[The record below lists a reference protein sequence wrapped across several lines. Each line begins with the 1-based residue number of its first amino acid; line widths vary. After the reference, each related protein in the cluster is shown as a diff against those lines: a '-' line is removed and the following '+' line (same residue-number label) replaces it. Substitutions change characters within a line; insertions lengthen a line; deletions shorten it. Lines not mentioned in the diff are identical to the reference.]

1 MMKVELIYDSDC
13 PNVEGARAQ
22 LLRAFAHLGLGPQWL
37 EWDRSDPESPAYVR
51 GLGSPAI
58 LVNGQDIVDL
68 PVSHPGNCCRVY
80 PDKNGQL
87 CGVPL
92 VETITQALLKA
103 RQTSWSQI
111 EMPTRPA
118 NTWHN
123 VLAMLPSIGVAMLPK
138 LVCPACW
145 PAYAGLLS
153 AIGLG
158 FVNYTPYLLPLTV
171 LFLTMAVASLAYHA
185 SLRRGLKPFALGIIA
200 AVIVV
205 AGKFFFASD
214 QAMYIGIAVLV
225 AASIWNSFPKK
236 TIIGIACPGC
246 VPAGMPNPTGNTEPH
261 KENTIMSAKRKIEV
275 FSAGC
280 PACQETIELVN
291 RVACSS
297 CQVTIVDIN
306 DPSAADR
313 AKDLGIRSVPAV
325 VIDGKLADCCVERSP
340 DEETLRKA
348 GLGAPKHE

>member
-13 PNVEGARAQ
+13 PNVQGARAQ
-22 LLRAFAHLGLGPQWL
+22 LLRAFARLDLGPQWL

-58 LVNGQDIVDL
+58 LVNGRDIVDL

-87 CGVPL
+87 RGVPS

-103 RQTSWSQI
+103 RQAPWSKI
-111 EMPTRPA
+111 EMPTRHA
-118 NTWHN
+118 RTWLN
-123 VLAMLPSIGVAMLPK
+123 VLAVLPSIGVAMLPN

-145 PAYAGLLS
+145 PAYAGLLG

-158 FVNYTPYLLPLTV
+158 FANYTPYLLPLMI
-171 LFLTMAVASLAYHA
+171 LFLVIAVASLAHRA
-185 SLRRGLKPFALGIIA
+185 GSRHGFKPFVLGIIA
-200 AVIVV
+200 AIIVV
-205 AGKFFFASD
+205 GGKFFFASD

-225 AASIWNSFPKK
+225 AASVWNTFPKK
-236 TIIGIACPGC
+236 KIIGIACPGC
-246 VPAGMPNPTGNTEPH
+246 VPAGMSNPTGNIESH
-261 KENTIMSAKRKIEV
+261 KENTIMSTKRIVEV

-280 PACQETIELVN
+280 PARQETIELVN

-325 VIDGKLADCCVERSP
+325 VIDGKLADCCVGRST
-340 DEETLRKA
+340 DELTLRKA
-348 GLGAPKHE
+348 GLGEEKHE